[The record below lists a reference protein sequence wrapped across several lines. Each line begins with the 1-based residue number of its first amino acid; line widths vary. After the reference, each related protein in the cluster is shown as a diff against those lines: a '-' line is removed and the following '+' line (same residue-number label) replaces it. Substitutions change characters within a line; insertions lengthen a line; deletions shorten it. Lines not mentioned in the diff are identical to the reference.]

1 MNTLQQKARE
11 YFNDELSGEPLT
23 QDAVEEALIN
33 FAKLTNYR
41 NLADQVL
48 IAFEDNNEYH
58 FHKADREWIIDAMI
72 EFAYKIK
79 D

>member
-1 MNTLQQKARE
+1 MKALQKKARK

-23 QDAVEEALIN
+23 QEAVEEALVE
-33 FAKLTNYR
+33 FAKLTNHR

-48 IAFEDNNEYH
+48 IEYEENNEYH
-58 FHKADREWIIDAMI
+58 FHKADRDWIIDAMI
-72 EFAYKIK
+72 VFANKIK

>member
-1 MNTLQQKARE
+1 MNTLQQKARK

-23 QDAVEEALIN
+23 QDAVEEALAN
-33 FAKLTNYR
+33 FAKLTNHR

-48 IAFEDNNEYH
+48 IEFEDNNEYH
-58 FHKADREWIIDAMI
+58 FHKADRDWIIDAMI
-72 EFAYKIK
+72 EFATKIK